1 MAARKRHLQQ
11 GDGMREESA
20 DVGNERDQSSQ
31 LHGQS
36 SRNANGTGQHSASDE
51 KGEETVLYITKFQK
65 RLLIMCGTLLIL
77 LVAVALGMMW
87 HESRRHW
94 TPDPEVIIEFELCLN
109 STKELES

>member
-36 SRNANGTGQHSASDE
+36 RNANGTGQHSASDE

-65 RLLIMCGTLLIL
+65 RLLIVCGTLLIL

-87 HESRRHW
+87 NESRRHW

-109 STKELES
+109 TTKELES

>member
-1 MAARKRHLQQ
+1 MAARKRRLQQ

-20 DVGNERDQSSQ
+20 DAGNERDQSSQ
-31 LHGQS
+31 LHGQ

-51 KGEETVLYITKFQK
+51 KGGETVLYITKFQK
-65 RLLIMCGTLLIL
+65 RLLIVCGTLLIL

-87 HESRRHW
+87 NESRRHW

-109 STKELES
+109 TTKELES